1 MKRLDFQTIGDWV
14 ADGSR
19 VLDLGCED
27 GALIA
32 YLQQRRHVRGIG
44 VDMNNAQ
51 LTRCLARDIQ
61 VVHTDIRRDLSLFA
75 TASFDYV
82 VLSQTLQSID
92 QPPQKLLNE
101 MLRVGKTAVVSFPNF
116 AYWRL
121 RAQLAAGRMPSG
133 GQLPYSWHDTP
144 NVRYCTIRDFEEW
157 CGRQRLRVRERVY
170 LNPGGAVRFLPNL
183 LAETGIYQLTV
194 NSGSLC

>member
-1 MKRLDFQTIGDWV
+1 MNRLDFQTIGDWV
-14 ADGSR
+14 ADDAR

-27 GALIA
+27 GELIA
-32 YLQQRRHVRGIG
+32 YLRGRRNVRGIG

-51 LTRCLARDIQ
+51 LIKCVQRGIQ

-75 TASFDYV
+75 TQSFDYV
-82 VLSQTLQSID
+82 ILSQTLQSID
-92 QPPQKLLNE
+92 QPPQLLLDE

-116 AYWRL
+116 GYWRF
-121 RAQLAAGRMPSG
+121 RAQILAGKMPTG

-144 NVRYCTIRDFEEW
+144 NVRYCTINDFEEW
-157 CGRQRLRVRERVY
+157 CERQKLRVQARVY
-170 LNPGGAVRFLPNL
+170 LNPGGEIGFMPNL

-194 NSGSLC
+194 NS